1 MARPTTLGELRAA
14 GAATRPVKQ
23 ELRDNLLAKLER
35 GEELFPTLV
44 GFDDSVLP
52 ALERGILA
60 DSSTTSLNLQ
70 PSLLMPPEALDV
82 ALGIVAD
89 AVDETIAG
97 EGPR

>member
-1 MARPTTLGELRAA
+1 M
-14 GAATRPVKQ
+14 
-23 ELRDNLLAKLER
+23 
-35 GEELFPTLV
+35 
-44 GFDDSVLP
+44 
-52 ALERGILA
+52 LA

-97 EGPR
+97 EGAR